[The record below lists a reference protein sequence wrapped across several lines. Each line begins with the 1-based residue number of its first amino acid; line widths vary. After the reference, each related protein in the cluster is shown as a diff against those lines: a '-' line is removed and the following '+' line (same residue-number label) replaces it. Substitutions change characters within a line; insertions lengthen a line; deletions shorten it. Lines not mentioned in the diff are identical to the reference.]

1 MADPYDYVEPAGVI
15 VPDTA
20 QLRAEIEATWRSAF
34 GADLV
39 VSPETPQGVLIT
51 LMTLARDGMVRN
63 NAAVANQINPNLAE
77 GVFFDAI
84 WALTGGERLVAT
96 RSTLAG
102 VQLAGVPG
110 AFIPQGAQARAGED
124 GGIFEL
130 TGGVTL
136 DATGSALGTFQSL
149 EFGPIAAAATTLDRI
164 VSGVLGWE
172 TVNNPAGAVLGQSSE
187 SDEASRLRRRR
198 TLAAQG
204 VALPEAIISALY
216 LTTGVTSVLFR
227 ENVTSADVVEEGVT
241 ILAHSILAVV
251 DGGLDTDV
259 ARALLANKSLGA
271 NWSGN
276 LTVPTLDPVSGQT
289 YPVTFRRPI
298 PVPIYVEVTV
308 SQAGAGG
315 DPTETVKAALAAYAS
330 GQQDGEAGLV
340 IGQDVSPFELAG
352 AVQVADPP
360 LYVRD
365 VKIGTAPDALGY
377 APISITI
384 AQRAQLGEGNITVVV
399 V

>member
-20 QLRAEIEATWRSAF
+20 QLRTEVEASFRAAF
-34 GADLV
+34 GADLIV
-39 VSPETPQGVLIT
+39 TPETPQGVLIT
-51 LMTLARDGMVRN
+51 LLTLARDGMVRN

-77 GVFFDAI
+77 GVFLDAI
-84 WALTGGERLVAT
+84 WALTGGERVVAT
-96 RSTLAG
+96 RSTLVG
-102 VQLAGVPG
+102 VALAGVPG

-136 DATGSALGTFQSL
+136 DATGAATGTFQAL
-149 EFGPIAAAATTLDRI
+149 EFGPVPASAGALDRI

-172 TVNNPAGAVLGQSSE
+172 TVDNPASAVLGQSTE
-187 SDEASRLRRRR
+187 TDEASRLRRRR

-204 VALPEAIISALY
+204 VALPEAITSALY
-216 LTTGVTSVLFR
+216 QTTGVTSVLFR
-227 ENVTSADVVEEGVT
+227 ENYTAADVVEEGLT
-241 ILAHSILAVV
+241 ILAHSVLAVV

-259 ARALLANKSLGA
+259 ALALLRNKSLGA
-271 NWSGN
+271 AWTGN
-276 LTVPTLDPVSGQT
+276 LTIPTVDPLSGQT
-289 YPVTFRRPI
+289 YAVSFRRPT

-308 SQAGAGG
+308 SQLGAGG
-315 DPTETVKAALAAYAS
+315 DPSTAVKAAMIAYAT
-330 GQQDGEAGLV
+330 GLQDGEAGLV

-365 VKIGTAPDALGY
+365 VKIGSAPGALGY
-377 APISITI
+377 APVSITI
-384 AQRAQLGEGNITVVV
+384 AQRAQLTEGNITVIVV
-399 V
+399 

>member
-20 QLRAEIEATWRSAF
+20 QLRAEVEASFRSAF
-34 GADLV
+34 GADLITA
-39 VSPETPQGVLIT
+39 PETPQGVLIT
-51 LMTLARDGMVRN
+51 LLALARDGMVRN

-77 GVFFDAI
+77 GVFLDAI
-84 WALTGGERLVAT
+84 WALTGGQRLTAT
-96 RSTLAG
+96 RSTIAG

-149 EFGPIAAAATTLDRI
+149 GYGPIPAAATTLDRI

-172 TVNNPAGAVLGQSSE
+172 TVNNPAGAVLGQSTE

-204 VALPEAIISALY
+204 VALPEAIVSGLY
-216 LTTGVTSVLFR
+216 GTSGVTSVLFR
-227 ENVTSADVVEEGVT
+227 ENTTAVDVVEEGIT
-241 ILAHSILAVV
+241 ILAHGILAVV

-259 ARALLANKSLGA
+259 AASLLANKSMGA
-271 NWSGN
+271 AWSGN
-276 LTVPTLDPVSGQT
+276 LTVPVVDSVSGQT
-289 YPVTFRRPI
+289 YDVVFRRPT
-298 PVPIYVEVTV
+298 PVPIYVEITV
-308 SQAGAGG
+308 SQPGAGG
-315 DPTETVKAALAAYAS
+315 NPEQTVKAALIAYAT
-330 GQQDGEAGLV
+330 GQQDGETGLV
-340 IGQDVSPFELAG
+340 IGQDVSPFELSG

-360 LYVRD
+360 MYVRS
-365 VKIGTAPDALGY
+365 VRIGTSPGALGFT
-377 APISITI
+377 PVSITI
-384 AQRAQLGEGNITVVV
+384 GQRAQLSEGNITVIVV
-399 V
+399 